1 MGFCF
6 LCFLFSSFFYDLVK
20 EEDKINKPES
30 EPFVNVDG
38 DEDDEQCSAKHC
50 LQPTGDD
57 ISWVQCDKCQK
68 WYHLL
73 CIGECRRPRLLIIMI

>member
-1 MGFCF
+1 MF
-6 LCFLFSSFFYDLVK
+6 DLVWYTAK
-20 EEDKINKPES
+20 DEKDKNKKLES
-30 EPFVNVDG
+30 ELFVNVDG

-57 ISWVQCDKCQK
+57 ISWVQCDKCEK

-73 CIGECRRPRLLIIMI
+73 CIGEL